1 MFVWV
6 GDDSR
11 KMPNLCAS
19 SANKYVRPTRR
30 PWRRS
35 VPPSRA
41 QARCGAVPDACG
53 QHPDG
58 RSLGPVLGAQR
69 ARRGLLPALR
79 CRLNPPLTSGPQPT
93 QRDERG
99 FCVLCTA
106 KRLPETMVLAS
117 YLLPAE
123 PAILHDVAAKKVL
136 QLLEPLIAAQKGA
149 S

>member
-1 MFVWV
+1 MR
-6 GDDSR
+6 GAA
-11 KMPNLCAS
+11 LCPLPEL
-19 SANKYVRPTRR
+19 KPRC
-30 PWRRS
+30 
-35 VPPSRA
+35 
-41 QARCGAVPDACG
+41 CGAVPDACG

-79 CRLNPPLTSGPQPT
+79 YRLNPPSHPAPT

>member
-1 MFVWV
+1 MTRARCPTSARPAPTNTCAPPAVR
-6 GDDSR
+6 GAA
-11 KMPNLCAS
+11 LCPFPEL
-19 SANKYVRPTRR
+19 KH
-30 PWRRS
+30 
-35 VPPSRA
+35 
-41 QARCGAVPDACG
+41 RCGAVPDACG

-79 CRLNPPLTSGPQPT
+79 YRLNPPLTSGPQPT